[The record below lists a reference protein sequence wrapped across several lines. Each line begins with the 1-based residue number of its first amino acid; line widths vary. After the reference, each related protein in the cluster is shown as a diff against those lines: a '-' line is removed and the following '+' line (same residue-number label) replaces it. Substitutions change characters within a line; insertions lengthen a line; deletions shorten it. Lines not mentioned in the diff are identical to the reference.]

1 VVIFYEV
8 KMELSQFIN
17 IARGKAPA
25 DLLLKGGQIVNVF
38 SGEVHDADIAIADG
52 KIVGV
57 GGGFSAG
64 GFTANETIDVSG
76 KVIAPGFLDAHV
88 HIESSMVPPPEFAR
102 AVVPRGTTTVITDPH
117 EIGNVLGL
125 DGIRYM
131 FDAAKYNPLSMFVM
145 LPSCVPATDM
155 ETSGAVLRSYDLEPF
170 KSNPWVLGLAEMMN
184 YPGIINGD
192 PEVLAKIRLFRDK
205 IIDGHAPGL
214 TGLPLN
220 AYVAA
225 GIRSD
230 HECTTVA
237 EAREKLRLGMTIFIR
252 EGTTAHNLDALLP
265 VITPAT
271 APRICWCTDDREPAD
286 LLDQGGIDYVIRRA
300 IRQGIDPVTAIQIA
314 TINPASYYG
323 LNDRGAI
330 TPGRRAD
337 LVVLDNLRNVT
348 TKMVLRGGAV
358 VALDG
363 QLLPFE
369 KPKRSASVRGSMNVN
384 WDKIS
389 FRIEAKG
396 QRANIIGVIPDQI
409 VTEHL
414 IEELTIENGEAV
426 QDPGLDLLKIA
437 VIDRHANTGAHTV
450 GFVKG
455 VGLRQGAIAS
465 SIAHDH
471 HNLVVIGADDASM
484 MTAARAI
491 AKTGGG
497 LSVAH
502 KQTVLAQV
510 PLPIA
515 GLMSDQ
521 PIETVRAQMDEVLSA
536 AHNLGATLHDPFMA
550 MSFLAL
556 AVIPELKIT
565 DQGLVDVTKF
575 QKVPLFVE

>member
-1 VVIFYEV
+1 
-8 KMELSQFIN
+8 MELSQFIN
-17 IARGKAPA
+17 IARGNAPA

-57 GGGFSAG
+57 GT
-64 GFTANETIDVSG
+64 GFTANETIDVTG
-76 KVIAPGFLDAHV
+76 KVVAPGFLDAHV

-155 ETSGAVLRSYDLEPF
+155 ETSGATLRSYDIEPF
-170 KSNPWVLGLAEMMN
+170 KDNPWVLGLAEMMN
-184 YPGIINGD
+184 YPGTINGD
-192 PEVLAKIRLFRDK
+192 PEVLAKIRLFKDK

-214 TGLPLN
+214 TGLALN

-230 HECTTVA
+230 HECTTVE

-252 EGTTAHNLDALLP
+252 EGSTAHNLDALLP
-265 VITPAT
+265 IITPAT

-300 IRQGIDPVTAIQIA
+300 IRQGIDPVTAIQIG

-348 TKMVLRGGAV
+348 TKLVLRGGAV
-358 VALDG
+358 VAQDG

-369 KPKRSASVRGSMNVN
+369 KPKRPARVRGSMNVN

-396 QRANIIGVIPDQI
+396 RRANIIGLIPDQI

-414 IEELTIENGEAV
+414 VEELTIENGEAV

-471 HNLVVIGADDASM
+471 HNLVVIGADDVSM

-497 LSVAH
+497 LSVAN
-502 KQTVLAQV
+502 KQAVLAQL

-521 PIETVRAQMDEVLSA
+521 PIETVRAQMDEVLNA
-536 AHNLGATLHDPFMA
+536 AHNLGAILHDPFMA

-556 AVIPELKIT
+556 AVIPALKIT

-575 QKVPLFVE
+575 QKVPLFVD

>member
-1 VVIFYEV
+1 
-8 KMELSQFIN
+8 MELNQFIN
-17 IARGKAPA
+17 IARGDAPA

-57 GGGFSAG
+57 GS
-64 GFTANETIDVSG
+64 GFTAKEMIDVTG
-76 KVIAPGFLDAHV
+76 KVIAPGFIDAHV
-88 HIESSMVPPPEFAR
+88 HIESAMVPPPEFAR

-145 LPSCVPATDM
+145 LPSCVPATNM
-155 ETSGAVLRSYDLEPF
+155 ETSGATLRSYDIEPF
-170 KSNPWVLGLAEMMN
+170 KDNPWVLGLAEMMN
-184 YPGIINGD
+184 YPGTINGD
-192 PEVLAKIRLFRDK
+192 PEVLAKITLFKDK
-205 IIDGHAPGL
+205 VIDGHAPGL
-214 TGLPLN
+214 SGLALN

-230 HECTTVA
+230 HECTTVE

-252 EGTTAHNLDALLP
+252 EATTAHNLEALLP
-265 VITPAT
+265 LITPAT
-271 APRICWCTDDREPAD
+271 ASRICWCTDDRQPSD
-286 LLDQGGIDYVIRRA
+286 LLDQGGIDYLVRRA
-300 IRQGIDPVTAIQIA
+300 IRMGIDPVVAIQIA
-314 TINPASYYG
+314 TINPANYYD
-323 LNDRGAI
+323 LHDRGAI

-348 TKMVLRGGAV
+348 TKMVLRGGT
-358 VALDG
+358 VAAQDG
-363 QLLPFE
+363 QLLPYA
-369 KPKRSASVRGSMNVN
+369 KLDRAVRVRGSMNVN
-384 WDKIS
+384 WDKVS

-396 QRANIIGVIPDQI
+396 RRARVIGVIPDQI

-426 QDPGLDLLKIA
+426 QDPGLDLLKVA

-455 VGLRQGAIAS
+455 IGLRQGAVAS

-484 MTAARAI
+484 MTAARAV
-491 AKTGGG
+491 AKSGGG

-502 KQTVLAQV
+502 KQAVLAQL

-521 PIETVRAQMDEVLSA
+521 PIETVRAQMDEVLNA

-565 DQGLVDVTKF
+565 DQGLVDVKKF
-575 QKVPLFVE
+575 EIVPLFVE

>member
-1 VVIFYEV
+1 
-8 KMELSQFIN
+8 MELKQFID
-17 IARGKAPA
+17 IARGEAPA

-57 GGGFSAG
+57 GS
-64 GFTANETIDVSG
+64 GFTARETLDVTG
-76 KVIAPGFLDAHV
+76 KVIAPGFIDAHV
-88 HIESSMVPPPEFAR
+88 HIESAMVPPPEFAR

-145 LPSCVPATDM
+145 LPSCIPATNM
-155 ETSGAVLRSYDLEPF
+155 ETSGATLRSWDIEPF
-170 KSNPWVLGLAEMMN
+170 KDNPWVLGLAEMMN
-184 YPGIINGD
+184 YPGTLNGD
-192 PEVLAKIRLFRDK
+192 PEVLAKITLFKDK
-205 IIDGHAPGL
+205 VIDGHAPGL
-214 TGLPLN
+214 SGLPLN

-230 HECTTVA
+230 HECTTVE

-252 EGTTAHNLDALLP
+252 EATTAHNLDALLA

-271 APRICWCTDDREPAD
+271 SARICWCTDDRQPAD
-286 LLDQGGIDYVIRRA
+286 LLDQGGIDYVVRRA

-314 TINPASYYG
+314 TINPANYYS
-323 LNDRGAI
+323 LHDRGAI
-330 TPGRRAD
+330 APGRRAD

-358 VALDG
+358 VAQDG
-363 QLLPFE
+363 RLLPYD
-369 KPKRSASVRGSMNVN
+369 KPQREVRVRGSMTVN
-384 WDKIS
+384 WDQIS
-389 FRIEAKG
+389 FRVEAQG
-396 QRANIIGVIPDQI
+396 RRARVIGVIPDQI

-437 VIDRHANTGAHTV
+437 VIDRHANSGAHTV

-455 VGLRQGAIAS
+455 IGLRQGAIAS

-471 HNLVVIGADDASM
+471 HNLVVIGADDSSM
-484 MTAARAI
+484 MTAAHTVSKA
-491 AKTGGG
+491 GGG
-497 LSVAH
+497 LSVAL
-502 KQTVLAQV
+502 QQDVLAQV

-521 PIETVRAQMDEVLSA
+521 PIETVRAQMDEILNA

-565 DQGLVDVTKF
+565 DQGLVDVARF
-575 QKVPLFVE
+575 QKVPLFVD

>member
-1 VVIFYEV
+1 
-8 KMELSQFIN
+8 MELNQFIT
-17 IARGKAPA
+17 IARGDAPA

-38 SGEVHDADIAIADG
+38 SGEVHDADIAVAYG

-57 GGGFSAG
+57 GS
-64 GFTANETIDVSG
+64 GFTANKTIDVTG
-76 KVIAPGFLDAHV
+76 KVIAPGFIDAHV

-131 FDAAKYNPLSMFVM
+131 FDAAKYNPLSLFVM
-145 LPSCVPATDM
+145 MPSCVPATNM
-155 ETSGAVLRSYDLEPF
+155 ETSGATLRSYDIEPF
-170 KSNPWVLGLAEMMN
+170 KDNPWVLGLAEMMN
-184 YPGIINGD
+184 YPGTINGD
-192 PEVLAKIRLFRDK
+192 PEVLAKITLFKDK
-205 IIDGHAPGL
+205 VIDGHAPGL
-214 TGLPLN
+214 SGLPLN

-230 HECTTVA
+230 HECTTVE
-237 EAREKLRLGMTIFIR
+237 EAREKLRLGMTILIR
-252 EGTTAHNLDALLP
+252 EATTAHNLETLIPL
-265 VITPAT
+265 ITPAT
-271 APRICWCTDDREPAD
+271 ASRICWCTDDRQPSD
-286 LLDQGGIDYVIRRA
+286 LLDQGGIDYLIRRA
-300 IRQGIDPVTAIQIA
+300 IRLGIDPVTAIQIA
-314 TINPASYYG
+314 TINPASNYG
-323 LNDRGAI
+323 LHDRGAI
-330 TPGRRAD
+330 APGRRAD

-358 VALDG
+358 VAQDG
-363 QLLPFE
+363 ALLPYDR
-369 KPKRSASVRGSMNVN
+369 PDRQVRVRGSMNVN

-389 FRIEAKG
+389 FRVEAQG
-396 QRANIIGVIPDQI
+396 RRANIIGVIPDQI
-409 VTEHL
+409 VTDHL

-455 VGLRQGAIAS
+455 IGLRQGAIAS

-471 HNLVVIGADDASM
+471 HNLVVVGADDASM
-484 MTAARAI
+484 MAAARAV
-491 AKTGGG
+491 ANTGGG
-497 LSVAH
+497 LSVAN
-502 KQTVLAQV
+502 QQAVLAQV

-521 PIETVRAQMDEVLSA
+521 TIETVRVQMDEALLA
-536 AHNLGATLHDPFMA
+536 AHQLGAIVHDPFMT

-565 DQGLVDVTKF
+565 DQGLVDVSKF
-575 QKVPLFVE
+575 QKVPLFVD

>member
-1 VVIFYEV
+1 
-8 KMELSQFIN
+8 MELSQFIK
-17 IARGKAPA
+17 IARGEAPA

-38 SGEVHDADIAIADG
+38 SGEVHEADIAIADG
-52 KIVGV
+52 RIVGV
-57 GGGFSAG
+57 GGGFSA
-64 GFTANETIDVSG
+64 NETIDVTG
-76 KVIAPGFLDAHV
+76 KVIAPGFIDAHV

-131 FDAAKYNPLSMFVM
+131 FDAAKYNPLSLFVM

-170 KSNPWVLGLAEMMN
+170 KTNPWVLGLAEMMN
-184 YPGIINGD
+184 YPGTINGD
-192 PEVLAKIRLFRDK
+192 PEVLAKIRLFKDK

-230 HECTTVA
+230 HECTTVE

-265 VITPAT
+265 IITPAT
-271 APRICWCTDDREPAD
+271 SPRICWCTDDREPAD

-300 IRQGIDPVTAIQIA
+300 IRQGIDPVTAIQIG

-323 LNDRGAI
+323 LHDRGAI

-358 VALDG
+358 VAQDG

-369 KPKRSASVRGSMNVN
+369 KPKRPARVRGSMNVN
-384 WDKIS
+384 WDKIR

-396 QRANIIGVIPDQI
+396 HRANVIGVIPDQI

-455 VGLRQGAIAS
+455 FGLRQGALAS

-471 HNLVVIGADDASM
+471 HNLVVIGADDVSM
-484 MTAARAI
+484 MTAARAV

-497 LSVAH
+497 LSVAN
-502 KQTVLAQV
+502 KQTVLAQL

-521 PIETVRAQMDEVLSA
+521 PIETVRAQMDDVLNA
-536 AHNLGATLHDPFMA
+536 AHDLGAMLHDPFMA

-556 AVIPELKIT
+556 AVIPDLKIT

-575 QKVPLFVE
+575 QKIPLFVE

>member
-1 VVIFYEV
+1 
-8 KMELSQFIN
+8 MELNQFIK
-17 IARGKAPA
+17 IARGDAPA
-25 DLLLKGGQIVNVF
+25 DLLLKGGQVVNVF
-38 SGEVHDADIAIADG
+38 SGEVHNADIAIADG

-57 GGGFSAG
+57 GGGF
-64 GFTANETIDVSG
+64 TAKETLDVSG
-76 KVIAPGFLDAHV
+76 KVIAPGFIDAHV
-88 HIESSMVPPPEFAR
+88 HIESSMVPPSEFAR

-145 LPSCVPATDM
+145 LPSCVPATNM
-155 ETSGAVLRSYDLEPF
+155 ETSGATLRSYDIEPF
-170 KSNPWVLGLAEMMN
+170 KDNPWVLGLAEMMN
-184 YPGIINGD
+184 YPGTINGD
-192 PEVLAKIRLFRDK
+192 PEVLAKITLFKDK

-214 TGLPLN
+214 SGLALN

-230 HECTTVA
+230 HECTTVE

-252 EGTTAHNLDALLP
+252 EATTAHNLEALLP
-265 VITPAT
+265 IITPAT
-271 APRICWCTDDREPAD
+271 AARICWCTDDRQPSD
-286 LLDQGGIDYVIRRA
+286 LIDQGGIDYVIRRA
-300 IRQGIDPVTAIQIA
+300 IRQGIDPVVAIQIA

-323 LNDRGAI
+323 LHDRGAI

-348 TKMVLRGGAV
+348 TKLVLRGGAV
-358 VALDG
+358 VAQDG
-363 QLLPFE
+363 ALLPYD
-369 KPKRSASVRGSMNVN
+369 KPDRAARVRGSMNVN
-384 WDKIS
+384 WDKVS
-389 FRIEAKG
+389 FRIEAQG
-396 QRANIIGVIPDQI
+396 RRAHVIGVIPDQL

-455 VGLRQGAIAS
+455 IGLRQGAIAS

-484 MTAARAI
+484 MTAARAV
-491 AKTGGG
+491 AKSGGG

-521 PIETVRAQMDEVLSA
+521 PIETVRQQMDEVLDA

>member
-1 VVIFYEV
+1 
-8 KMELSQFIN
+8 
-17 IARGKAPA
+17 
-25 DLLLKGGQIVNVF
+25 
-38 SGEVHDADIAIADG
+38 
-52 KIVGV
+52 
-57 GGGFSAG
+57 
-64 GFTANETIDVSG
+64 
-76 KVIAPGFLDAHV
+76 
-88 HIESSMVPPPEFAR
+88 
-102 AVVPRGTTTVITDPH
+102 
-117 EIGNVLGL
+117 
-125 DGIRYM
+125 M

-155 ETSGAVLRSYDLEPF
+155 ETSGATLRSYDIEPF
-170 KSNPWVLGLAEMMN
+170 KDNPWVLGLAEMMN
-184 YPGIINGD
+184 YPGTINGD
-192 PEVLAKIRLFRDK
+192 PEVLAKITLFKDK
-205 IIDGHAPGL
+205 VIDGHAPGL
-214 TGLPLN
+214 SGLPLN

-230 HECTTVA
+230 HECTTVE
-237 EAREKLRLGMTIFIR
+237 EAREKLRLGMMIFIR
-252 EGTTAHNLDALLP
+252 EATTAHNLDALLA

-271 APRICWCTDDREPAD
+271 SSRICWCTDDRQPAD
-286 LLDQGGIDYVIRRA
+286 LLDQGGIDYVVRRA

-314 TINPASYYG
+314 TINPANYYG
-323 LNDRGAI
+323 LHDRGAI
-330 TPGRRAD
+330 TPGCRAD

-358 VALDG
+358 VAQDG
-363 QLLPFE
+363 RLLPYD
-369 KPKRSASVRGSMNVN
+369 KPQREVRLRGSMNVN

-389 FRIEAKG
+389 FRVEALG
-396 QRANIIGVIPDQI
+396 RRARVIGVIPDQI

-414 IEELTIENGEAV
+414 IEELTIENGEVV

-437 VIDRHANTGAHTV
+437 VIDRHASTGAHTV

-455 VGLRQGAIAS
+455 IGLRQGAIAS

-471 HNLVVIGADDASM
+471 HNLVVIGADDSSM
-484 MTAARAI
+484 MTAARAVCH
-491 AKTGGG
+491 TGGG

-502 KQTVLAQV
+502 QQAVLAQV

-521 PIETVRAQMDEVLSA
+521 PIETVRRQMDEALSA

-565 DQGLVDVTKF
+565 DQGLVDVAKF
-575 QKVPLFVE
+575 EKVPLFVD

>member
-1 VVIFYEV
+1 
-8 KMELSQFIN
+8 MELNQFIS
-17 IARGKAPA
+17 IARGDAPA

-38 SGEVHDADIAIADG
+38 AGEVHTADIAVADG

-57 GGGFSAG
+57 GS
-64 GFTANETIDVSG
+64 GFTAKETLDVAG
-76 KVIAPGFLDAHV
+76 KVVAPGFIDAHV

-145 LPSCVPATDM
+145 MPSCVPATNM
-155 ETSGAVLRSYDLEPF
+155 ETSGATLRSYDIEPF
-170 KSNPWVLGLAEMMN
+170 KDNPWVLGLAEMMN
-184 YPGIINGD
+184 YPGTIDGD
-192 PEVLAKIRLFRDK
+192 PEVLAKITLFKDK
-205 IIDGHAPGL
+205 VLDGHAPGL
-214 TGLPLN
+214 SGLLLN

-230 HECTTVA
+230 HECTTVE

-252 EGTTAHNLDALLP
+252 EATTAHNLETLLP

-271 APRICWCTDDREPAD
+271 SARICWCTDDRQPSD
-286 LLDQGGIDYVIRRA
+286 LLDQGGIDYLVRRA
-300 IRQGIDPVTAIQIA
+300 IRMGIDPVVAIQIA
-314 TINPASYYG
+314 TINPANYYD
-323 LNDRGAI
+323 LHDRGAI

-348 TKMVLRGGAV
+348 TKMVLREGVV
-358 VALDG
+358 VAQDG
-363 QLLPFE
+363 KLLPYE
-369 KPKRSASVRGSMNVN
+369 KPLREVRLRGSMNVN
-384 WDKIS
+384 WDKVN
-389 FRIEAKG
+389 FRVEAQG
-396 QRANIIGVIPDQI
+396 RRAHVIGVIPDQI

-414 IEELTIENGEAV
+414 IEDLTIENGEAV

-437 VIDRHANTGAHTV
+437 VIDRHTGKVTFTV
-450 GFVKG
+450 GIVKG
-455 VGLRQGAIAS
+455 IGLRHGAIAS

-471 HNLVVIGADDASM
+471 PNLVVIGADDTSM
-484 MTAARAI
+484 LTAARAV
-491 AKTGGG
+491 ATAGGG
-497 LSVAH
+497 LSVALNGGVRALV
-502 KQTVLAQV
+502 Q
-510 PLPIA
+510 LPIA

-521 PIETVRAQMDEVLSA
+521 PIETVRTQIDEVLRA
-536 AHNLGATLHDPFMA
+536 AYDLGALLHDPFMA

-556 AVIPELKIT
+556 AVIPDLKIT
-565 DQGLVDVTKF
+565 DQGLVDVVKF

>member
-1 VVIFYEV
+1 
-8 KMELSQFIN
+8 MELNQFIK
-17 IARGKAPA
+17 IARGAAPA

-57 GGGFSAG
+57 GSGFVAQ
-64 GFTANETIDVSG
+64 ETIDVTG
-76 KVIAPGFLDAHV
+76 KVIAPGFIDAHV
-88 HIESSMVPPPEFAR
+88 HIESAMVPPPEFAR

-145 LPSCVPATDM
+145 MPSCIPATDM
-155 ETSGAVLRSYDLEPF
+155 ETSGATLRSWDIEPF
-170 KSNPWVLGLAEMMN
+170 KDNPWVLGLAEMMN
-184 YPGIINGD
+184 FPGTIDGD
-192 PEVLAKIRLFRDK
+192 PEVLAKIALFKDK
-205 IIDGHAPGL
+205 VIDGHAPGL
-214 TGLPLN
+214 SGLPLN

-230 HECTTVA
+230 HECTTVE
-237 EAREKLRLGMTIFIR
+237 EAREKLRLGMTIIIR
-252 EGTTAHNLDALLP
+252 EATTAHNLDALLAL
-265 VITPAT
+265 ITPAT
-271 APRICWCTDDREPAD
+271 SSRICWCTDDRQPAD
-286 LLDQGGIDYVIRRA
+286 LLDQGGIDYVVRRA

-314 TINPASYYG
+314 TINPANTYD
-323 LNDRGAI
+323 LHDRGAI

-348 TKMVLRGGAV
+348 TKLVLRGGAV
-358 VALDG
+358 VAQDG
-363 QLLPFE
+363 QLLPYS
-369 KPKRSASVRGSMNVN
+369 KPQRDVRVRGSMNVN

-389 FRIEAKG
+389 FRVEALG
-396 QRANIIGVIPDQI
+396 RRARVIGVIPDQI

-471 HNLVVIGADDASM
+471 HNLIVIGADDNSM
-484 MTAARAI
+484 MTAARAVSK
-491 AKTGGG
+491 AGGG
-497 LSVAH
+497 LSVAR
-502 KQTVLAQV
+502 QQGVLAQV

-521 PIETVRAQMDEVLSA
+521 PIETVRTQMDEILNA

-565 DQGLVDVTKF
+565 DQGLVDVSKF
-575 QKVPLFVE
+575 QIVPLFVE

>member
-1 VVIFYEV
+1 
-8 KMELSQFIN
+8 MELSQFIN
-17 IARGKAPA
+17 IARGNAPA

-38 SGEVHDADIAIADG
+38 SGEVHDADIALADG

-57 GGGFSAG
+57 GT
-64 GFTANETIDVSG
+64 GFTANETIDVTG

-155 ETSGAVLRSYDLEPF
+155 ETSGATLRSYDIEPF
-170 KSNPWVLGLAEMMN
+170 KDNPWVLGLAEMMN
-184 YPGIINGD
+184 YPGTINGD
-192 PEVLAKIRLFRDK
+192 PEVLAKIRLFKDK

-265 VITPAT
+265 LITPAT

-300 IRQGIDPVTAIQIA
+300 IRQGIDPVTAIQIG

-323 LNDRGAI
+323 LHDRGAI

-348 TKMVLRGGAV
+348 TKMVLRGGVV
-358 VALDG
+358 VAQDG

-369 KPKRSASVRGSMNVN
+369 KPKRPARVRGSMNVN

-396 QRANIIGVIPDQI
+396 RRANIIGVISDQI

-414 IEELTIENGEAV
+414 VEELTIENGEAV

-437 VIDRHANTGAHTV
+437 VIDRHANTGAHMV

-471 HNLVVIGADDASM
+471 HNLIVIGADDVSM
-484 MTAARAI
+484 MTAARAV

-497 LSVAH
+497 LSVAN
-502 KQTVLAQV
+502 KQAVVAQL

-521 PIETVRAQMDEVLSA
+521 PIETVRAQMDEVLNA
-536 AHNLGATLHDPFMA
+536 AHNLGAILHDPFMA

-556 AVIPELKIT
+556 AVIPALKIT
-565 DQGLVDVTKF
+565 DQGLVDVAKF

>member
-1 VVIFYEV
+1 
-8 KMELSQFIN
+8 MELNQFIN
-17 IARGKAPA
+17 IARGDAPA
-25 DLLLKGGQIVNVF
+25 DRLLKGGQIVNVF
-38 SGEVHDADIAIADG
+38 SGEVHAADIAIADG

-57 GGGFSAG
+57 GS
-64 GFTANETIDVSG
+64 GFTAKETIDVAG
-76 KVIAPGFLDAHV
+76 KVIAPGFIDAHV
-88 HIESSMVPPPEFAR
+88 HIESAMVPPPEFAR

-145 LPSCVPATDM
+145 MPSCVPATNM
-155 ETSGAVLRSYDLEPF
+155 ETSGATLRSYDIEPF
-170 KSNPWVLGLAEMMN
+170 KDNPWVLGLAEMMN
-184 YPGIINGD
+184 YPGTVNGD
-192 PEVLAKIRLFRDK
+192 PEVLAKINVFKGQVL
-205 IIDGHAPGL
+205 DGHAPGL
-214 TGLPLN
+214 SGLLLN

-252 EGTTAHNLDALLP
+252 EATTAHNLEALLP
-265 VITPAT
+265 LITPAT
-271 APRICWCTDDREPAD
+271 APRICWCTDDRQPSD
-286 LLDQGGIDYVIRRA
+286 LLDQGGIDYLVRRA
-300 IRQGIDPVTAIQIA
+300 IRMGIDPVVAIQIG
-314 TINPASYYG
+314 TINPANYYD
-323 LNDRGAI
+323 LHDRGAI

-348 TKMVLRGGAV
+348 TKMVLREGVV
-358 VALDG
+358 VAQDG
-363 QLLPFE
+363 QLLPYT
-369 KPKRSASVRGSMNVN
+369 KPQREVRVRGSMNVN
-384 WDKIS
+384 WDRVN
-389 FRIEAKG
+389 FRVAAQG
-396 QRANIIGVIPDQI
+396 RRAHVIGVIPDQI

-437 VIDRHANTGAHTV
+437 VIDRHTGKGNFSI

-471 HNLVVIGADDASM
+471 HNLVVIGADDTSM
-484 MTAARAI
+484 LTAAQSVAN
-491 AKTGGG
+491 AGGG
-497 LSVAH
+497 LSVA
-502 KQTVLAQV
+502 LAANVRALV

-521 PIETVRAQMDEVLSA
+521 PIETVRTQMDEALRA
-536 AHNLGATLHDPFMA
+536 AHDLGALLHDPFMA

-575 QKVPLFVE
+575 QKVPLFVD

>member
-1 VVIFYEV
+1 
-8 KMELSQFIN
+8 MELNQFIK
-17 IARGKAPA
+17 IARGQAPA

-38 SGEVHDADIAIADG
+38 AGEVHNADIAIADG
-52 KIVGV
+52 RIVGV
-57 GGGFSAG
+57 GT
-64 GFTANETIDVSG
+64 GFTANETIDVTG

-131 FDAAKYNPLSMFVM
+131 LDAAKYNPLSMFVM
-145 LPSCVPATDM
+145 LPSCVPATNM
-155 ETSGAVLRSYDLEPF
+155 ETSGATLRSWDIEPF
-170 KSNPWVLGLAEMMN
+170 KDNPWVLGLAEMMN
-184 YPGIINGD
+184 YPGTINGD

-205 IIDGHAPGL
+205 VIDGHAPGL

-271 APRICWCTDDREPAD
+271 APRICWCTDDRQPAD

-300 IRQGIDPVTAIQIA
+300 IRQGIDPVTAIQIG

-323 LNDRGAI
+323 LHDRGAI

-348 TKMVLRGGAV
+348 TRTVLRGGAI
-358 VALDG
+358 VAQDG
-363 QLLPFE
+363 QLLPYA
-369 KPKRSASVRGSMNVN
+369 KPQREVRVRGSMNVN

-389 FRIEAKG
+389 FRIEA
-396 QRANIIGVIPDQI
+396 QDRRANVIGVIPDQI

-414 IEELTIENGEAV
+414 VEELTIEDGEAV

-437 VIDRHANTGAHTV
+437 VIERHANTGAHTV

-455 VGLRQGAIAS
+455 IGLRQGAIAS

-471 HNLVVIGADDASM
+471 HNLVVIGADDDSM
-484 MTAARAI
+484 MTAAHTVSR
-491 AKTGGG
+491 TGGG

-502 KQTVLAQV
+502 RQAVLAQV

-521 PIETVRAQMDEVLSA
+521 PIETVRSQMDEVLNA
-536 AHNLGATLHDPFMA
+536 AHNLGAILH
-550 MSFLAL
+550 
-556 AVIPELKIT
+556 
-565 DQGLVDVTKF
+565 
-575 QKVPLFVE
+575 

>member
-1 VVIFYEV
+1 
-8 KMELSQFIN
+8 MELNQFIN
-17 IARGKAPA
+17 IARGDAPA

-38 SGEVHDADIAIADG
+38 SGEVHNADIAIADG

-57 GGGFSAG
+57 GT
-64 GFTANETIDVSG
+64 GFTAKETIDVTG
-76 KVIAPGFLDAHV
+76 KVIAPGFIDAHV
-88 HIESSMVPPPEFAR
+88 HIESSMVPPPDVAR
-102 AVVPRGTTTVITDPH
+102 AGGPRGTTTVITDPH

-145 LPSCVPATDM
+145 MPSCVPATSM
-155 ETSGAVLRSYDLEPF
+155 ETSGATLRSYDIEPF
-170 KSNPWVLGLAEMMN
+170 KDNPWVLGLAEMMN
-184 YPGIINGD
+184 YPGTINGD
-192 PEVLAKIRLFRDK
+192 PEVLAKITLFKDK
-205 IIDGHAPGL
+205 VIDGHAPGL
-214 TGLPLN
+214 SGLPLN

-230 HECTTVA
+230 HECTTVE

-252 EGTTAHNLDALLP
+252 EATTAHNLDALLA

-271 APRICWCTDDREPAD
+271 SARICWCTDDRQPAD
-286 LLDQGGIDYVIRRA
+286 LLDQGGIDYVVRRA

-314 TINPASYYG
+314 TINPANYYD
-323 LNDRGAI
+323 LHDRGAI
-330 TPGRRAD
+330 APGRRAD

-348 TKMVLRGGAV
+348 TKMVLREGAV
-358 VALDG
+358 VAQDG
-363 QLLPFE
+363 SLLPYA
-369 KPKRSASVRGSMNVN
+369 KPQREARVRGSMNVS
-384 WDKIS
+384 WDKVS

-396 QRANIIGVIPDQI
+396 RHANVIGVIPDQI

-437 VIDRHANTGAHTV
+437 AIDRHANTGAHTV

-455 VGLRQGAIAS
+455 IGLRQGAIAS

-471 HNLVVIGADDASM
+471 HNLVVVGADDGSM
-484 MTAARAI
+484 MTAARAV
-491 AKTGGG
+491 ANTGGG
-497 LSVAH
+497 LSVTH

-521 PIETVRAQMDEVLSA
+521 PIETVRQQMDEVLNA

-565 DQGLVDVTKF
+565 DQGLVDVGKF
-575 QKVPLFVE
+575 QKVPLFVD

>member
-1 VVIFYEV
+1 
-8 KMELSQFIN
+8 MELSQFIN
-17 IARGKAPA
+17 IARGDAPA

-57 GGGFSAG
+57 GT
-64 GFTANETIDVSG
+64 GFTAQETIDVTG
-76 KVIAPGFLDAHV
+76 KVIAPGFIDAHV
-88 HIESSMVPPPEFAR
+88 HIESAMVPPPEFAR

-155 ETSGAVLRSYDLEPF
+155 ETSGATLRSYDIEPF
-170 KSNPWVLGLAEMMN
+170 KDNPWVLGLAEMMN
-184 YPGIINGD
+184 YPGTINGD
-192 PEVLAKIRLFRDK
+192 PEVLAKIALFKDK

-214 TGLPLN
+214 SGLLLN

-230 HECTTVA
+230 HECTTVE

-252 EGTTAHNLDALLP
+252 EATTAHNLDALLAL
-265 VITPAT
+265 ITPAT
-271 APRICWCTDDREPAD
+271 AARICWCTDDRQPSD
-286 LLDQGGIDYVIRRA
+286 LIDQGGIDYVVRRA

-314 TINPASYYG
+314 TINPANYYG
-323 LNDRGAI
+323 LHDRGAI

-348 TKMVLRGGAV
+348 TKMVLREGEAV
-358 VALDG
+358 AQDG
-363 QLLPFE
+363 QLLPYD
-369 KPKRSASVRGSMNVN
+369 KPQREVRVRGSMNVN
-384 WDKIS
+384 WDKVS
-389 FRIEAKG
+389 FRVEAKG
-396 QRANIIGVIPDQI
+396 RRARVIGVIPDQI

-455 VGLRQGAIAS
+455 IGLRQGAIAS

-471 HNLVVIGADDASM
+471 HNLVVVGADDASM
-484 MTAARAI
+484 MTAARAV
-491 AKTGGG
+491 AKTWRRPECGPQAGCAGAAAAACGGIDVRSADRNG
-497 LSVAH
+497 ARPDGRGAQRSAQPGRHSARSVH
-502 KQTVLAQV
+502 GHVLPGV
-510 PLPIA
+510 
-515 GLMSDQ
+515 G
-521 PIETVRAQMDEVLSA
+521 R
-536 AHNLGATLHDPFMA
+536 DP
-550 MSFLAL
+550 
-556 AVIPELKIT
+556 
-565 DQGLVDVTKF
+565 
-575 QKVPLFVE
+575 

>member
-1 VVIFYEV
+1 
-8 KMELSQFIN
+8 MELSQFIN
-17 IARGKAPA
+17 IARGNAPA

-57 GGGFSAG
+57 GT
-64 GFTANETIDVSG
+64 GFTANETIDVAG
-76 KVIAPGFLDAHV
+76 KVIAPGFIDAHV

-131 FDAAKYNPLSMFVM
+131 FDAAKYNPLSMYVM
-145 LPSCVPATDM
+145 LPSCVPATYM
-155 ETSGAVLRSYDLEPF
+155 ETSGAVLRSYDIEPF
-170 KSNPWVLGLAEMMN
+170 KTNPWVLGLAEMMN
-184 YPGIINGD
+184 YPGTINGD
-192 PEVLAKIRLFRDK
+192 PEVLAKIRLFKDK

-214 TGLPLN
+214 TGLDLN

-237 EAREKLRLGMTIFIR
+237 EARTKLRLGMTIFIR

-265 VITPAT
+265 LITPAT

-300 IRQGIDPVTAIQIA
+300 IRQGIDPVTAIQIG

-358 VALDG
+358 VAQDG

-369 KPKRSASVRGSMNVN
+369 KPKRPARVRGSMNVN

-389 FRIEAKG
+389 FRVEAKG
-396 QRANIIGVIPDQI
+396 HRANVIGVIADQI

-437 VIDRHANTGAHTV
+437 VIDRHAHTGAHTV

-471 HNLVVIGADDASM
+471 HNLVVIGADDISM

-491 AKTGGG
+491 ANTGGG
-497 LSVAH
+497 LSVAN
-502 KQTVLAQV
+502 KQAVLAQV

-521 PIETVRAQMDEVLSA
+521 PIETVRAQMDEVLAA
-536 AHNLGATLHDPFMA
+536 AHNLGALLHDPFMA

>member
-1 VVIFYEV
+1 
-8 KMELSQFIN
+8 
-17 IARGKAPA
+17 
-25 DLLLKGGQIVNVF
+25 LLLKGGQIVNVF
-38 SGEVHDADIAIADG
+38 SGEVHDADVAVADG

-57 GGGFSAG
+57 GGGFTAG
-64 GFTANETIDVSG
+64 QTIDVSG
-76 KVIAPGFLDAHV
+76 KVIAPGFIDAHV

-145 LPSCVPATDM
+145 LPSCVPATNM
-155 ETSGAVLRSYDLEPF
+155 ETSGATLRSYDIEPF
-170 KSNPWVLGLAEMMN
+170 KDNPWVLGLAEMMN
-184 YPGIINGD
+184 YPGVIYGD
-192 PEVLAKIRLFRDK
+192 PEVLAKISLFQDK
-205 IIDGHAPGL
+205 VLDGHAPGL
-214 TGLPLN
+214 SGLALN

-230 HECTTVA
+230 HECTTVE

-252 EGTTAHNLDALLP
+252 EATTAHNLDALLAL
-265 VITPAT
+265 ITPAT
-271 APRICWCTDDREPAD
+271 AARICWCTDDRQPAD
-286 LLDQGGIDYVIRRA
+286 LLDQGGIDYLVRRA

-314 TINPASYYG
+314 TINPAHYYD
-323 LNDRGAI
+323 LHDRGAI

-348 TKMVLRGGAV
+348 TKLVLREGKV
-358 VALDG
+358 VAQDG
-363 QLLPFE
+363 QLLPYD
-369 KPKRSASVRGSMNVN
+369 KPQRKVRLRGSMNVN
-384 WDKIS
+384 WDKVN
-389 FRIEAKG
+389 FRIEAQG
-396 QRANIIGVIPDQI
+396 RRARVIGVIPDQI

-414 IEELTIENGEAV
+414 IEDLTIENGEAV

-465 SIAHDH
+465 SVAHDH

-484 MTAARAI
+484 MMAAHAVGRA
-491 AKTGGG
+491 GGG
-497 LSVAH
+497 LSVALQ
-502 KQTVLAQV
+502 QTLLAEV

-521 PIETVRAQMDEVLSA
+521 PIATVRAQMDEALNA
-536 AHNLGATLHDPFMA
+536 AHNLGAILHDPFMA

-565 DQGLVDVTKF
+565 DQGLVDVKKF
-575 QKVPLFVE
+575 EIVPLFVD

>member
-1 VVIFYEV
+1 
-8 KMELSQFIN
+8 MELNQFIT
-17 IARGKAPA
+17 IARGEAPA

-38 SGEVHDADIAIADG
+38 SGEVHSADIAIADG

-57 GGGFSAG
+57 GT
-64 GFTANETIDVSG
+64 GFTAKETIDVTG
-76 KVIAPGFLDAHV
+76 KIIAPGFLDAHV

-145 LPSCVPATDM
+145 LPSCVPATNM
-155 ETSGAVLRSYDLEPF
+155 ETSGATLRSYDIEPF
-170 KSNPWVLGLAEMMN
+170 KDNPWVLGLAEMMN
-184 YPGIINGD
+184 YPGVINGD
-192 PEVLAKIRLFRDK
+192 PEVLAKIELFKDR

-214 TGLPLN
+214 SGLELN

-252 EGTTAHNLDALLP
+252 EATTAHNLDALLAL
-265 VITPAT
+265 ITPAT
-271 APRICWCTDDREPAD
+271 SARICWCTDDRQPSD
-286 LLDQGGIDYVIRRA
+286 LIDQGGIDYLVRRA

-323 LNDRGAI
+323 LSDRGAI

-348 TKMVLRGGAV
+348 TKMVLREGRV
-358 VALDG
+358 VAQDG
-363 QLLPFE
+363 QLLPYD
-369 KPKRSASVRGSMNVN
+369 KPHREVRVRGSMNVN
-384 WDKIS
+384 WDKVS
-389 FRIEAKG
+389 FRIPARG
-396 QRANIIGVIPDQI
+396 RRARVIGVIPDQI

-455 VGLRQGAIAS
+455 IGLRQGAIAS

-471 HNLVVIGADDASM
+471 HNLVVIGTDDASM
-484 MTAARAI
+484 MTAARAV

-502 KQTVLAQV
+502 KQAVLAQL

-521 PIETVRAQMDEVLSA
+521 PIETVRAQMDEVLDA

-565 DQGLVDVTKF
+565 DQGLVDVSKF

>member
-1 VVIFYEV
+1 
-8 KMELSQFIN
+8 MELSEFIQV
-17 IARGKAPA
+17 ARGDAPA
-25 DLLLKGGQIVNVF
+25 DLALKGGQIVNVF

-57 GGGFSAG
+57 GT
-64 GFTANETIDVSG
+64 GFTAKETIDVTG
-76 KVIAPGFLDAHV
+76 KVIAPGFIDAHV
-88 HIESSMVPPPEFAR
+88 HIESSMVPPPEFAH

-145 LPSCVPATDM
+145 MPSCVPATNM
-155 ETSGAVLRSYDLEPF
+155 ETSGATLRSWDIEPF
-170 KSNPWVLGLAEMMN
+170 KDNPWVLGLAEMMN
-184 YPGIINGD
+184 YPDTIQGD
-192 PEVLAKIRLFRDK
+192 PEVLAKITLFKDK
-205 IIDGHAPGL
+205 VLDGHAPGL

-220 AYVAA
+220 AYIAA

-230 HECTTVA
+230 HECTTVE

-252 EGTTAHNLDALLP
+252 EATTARNLEALLP
-265 VITPAT
+265 LITPAT
-271 APRICWCTDDREPAD
+271 ASRICWCTDDRQPSD
-286 LLDQGGIDYVIRRA
+286 LLDQGGIDYLVRRA
-300 IRQGIDPVTAIQIA
+300 IRLGIDPVVAIQIG
-314 TINPASYYG
+314 TINPANYYD
-323 LNDRGAI
+323 LHDRGAI

-348 TKMVLRGGAV
+348 TKMVLRGGVV
-358 VALDG
+358 VAQDG
-363 QLLPFE
+363 QLLPYD
-369 KPKRSASVRGSMNVN
+369 KPKREVRVRGSMNVN

-389 FRIEAKG
+389 FRVEATG
-396 QRANIIGVIPDQI
+396 RRANVIGVIPDQI

-414 IEELTIENGEAV
+414 VEELTIENGEAV

-437 VIDRHANTGAHTV
+437 VIDRHTNSGTHTV

-455 VGLRQGAIAS
+455 FGLRQGAIAS

-471 HNLVVIGADDASM
+471 HNLVVIGADDGSM
-484 MTAARAI
+484 MTAARTV
-491 AKTGGG
+491 AKSGGG
-497 LSVAH
+497 LSVALG
-502 KQTVLAQV
+502 QDVRALA

-521 PIETVRAQMDEVLSA
+521 PIETVRAQMDEVLRA
-536 AHNLGATLHDPFMA
+536 AHDLGALLHDPFMA

-565 DQGLVDVTKF
+565 DQGLVDVTNF
-575 QKVPLFVE
+575 QKIPLFVE